1 MGDSARIL
9 EDVGL
14 TVRVERDREAL
25 VISPVGELDLANA
38 KTLENELRRAMGSD
52 ASAVVLDLGGLSFID
67 STGLRALLVAAK
79 LSQMNGRRL
88 RMVRVAPIR
97 RAIEVSGLERSLPL
111 VGMQ

>member
-9 EDVGL
+9 EGVGL

-38 KTLENELRRAMGSD
+38 KTL
-52 ASAVVLDLGGLSFID
+52 
-67 STGLRALLVAAK
+67 
-79 LSQMNGRRL
+79 
-88 RMVRVAPIR
+88 
-97 RAIEVSGLERSLPL
+97 SGLEHSLPL